1 MIEGKY
7 NNPSVRAGGADT
19 SPYTGEADKGDMI
32 MQLFRDLG
40 IDLGTSN
47 VLIYADGEGIVLRE
61 PAVVAVNKND
71 GQVLCVGTMAR
82 NMMGRTPGNVE
93 AVRPMKG
100 GAVTDYDMTERLLDG
115 LIRKVIGA
123 YALVK
128 PRVIITVPTG
138 ITEVEERAMIQA
150 ALEAGARRAYL
161 IERPLAA
168 AIGAQLD
175 VTQVSGKM
183 VIDFGGGITDCAVV
197 TSGGVASSK
206 TIRIGGD
213 TFDEAIVAYV
223 RKRHEILISTA
234 TAEEIKIG
242 IGGVMERPV
251 ELSMPCKGR
260 DMKTGLPREV
270 TLTSTEL
277 YDIFRR
283 PARQIVDEILD
294 VLEQTAPDLVADL
307 ATGGITLTG
316 GGCQMWGMAELIRQ
330 RTELPCNIADDPD
343 SCAANGCGRA
353 LRWLSS
359 MKEGPLNLSRR
370 KIMREI

>member
-1 MIEGKY
+1 
-7 NNPSVRAGGADT
+7 
-19 SPYTGEADKGDMI
+19 

-93 AVRPMKG
+93 AVRPMQG
-100 GAVTDYDMTERLLDG
+100 GAVTDYDMTERLLAG
-115 LIRKVIGA
+115 LIRNVIGA

-128 PRVIITVPTG
+128 PRVIISVPTG
-138 ITEVEERAMIQA
+138 ITEVEERAVIQA

-175 VTQVSGKM
+175 VTQVTGKM
-183 VIDFGGGITDCAVV
+183 VIDFGGGITDVAVV
-197 TSGGVASSK
+197 ASGGVASSK

-223 RKRHEILISTA
+223 RKRHEIIISAA

-283 PARQIVDEILD
+283 PARQIVDEILA

-307 ATGGITLTG
+307 ATAGITLTG
-316 GGCQMWGMAELIRQ
+316 GGSQLWGMAELIRQ

-353 LRWLSS
+353 LRWLDS

-370 KIMREI
+370 KIMQEI